1 MSMLDPHGILRDPKM
16 HPDLVSA
23 LHATMCSVQF
33 QLTTGGRTQAQEDSL
48 VARHLSQTHKSRH
61 VYEQNAGGLCCAV
74 DWVCIDTN
82 GSANWNVGDPETGIY
97 ATVGNAIVA
106 AGAKL
111 GIKIQW
117 GGAQIGAWTDGVVSH
132 FHDWDHVQLDPSHY
146 PLAS

>member
-74 DWVCIDTN
+74 DWVCIDT
-82 GSANWNVGDPETGIY
+82 S
-97 ATVGNAIVA
+97 AIVA